1 MAWQHAVVEHVNHL
15 YTLPQSCMLCCL
27 GPFLLHLLSPRCLSD
42 SIFVCEWQGESLSVF
57 AVGALIF
64 RSFSFSFSGLG
75 SPSPRPP
82 ICLSIHSKFKHDR
95 LLRAFG
101 NEVSAHLWRE
111 DHGQQLLPHVGYWHV
126 HMAPSVCPAGQTG
139 KDQRL
144 VSCAQQSL
152 RMDPGW
158 RMWHSS
164 AKSSVL
170 ALKSLFS
177 SEVLFQQVDL
187 EKTKRLTGI
196 ITQGAKDFGVV
207 QFVSV
212 FKIAYSNDGE
222 SWSTVKE
229 EDTGNE
235 KVR

>member
-1 MAWQHAVVEHVNHL
+1 MAWRWSMWKISSLCHRGACFAAWGLFSSTCSVLGAFFWL
-15 YTLPQSCMLCCL
+15 YFCAWMKRWKSFCL
-27 GPFLLHLLSPRCLSD
+27 FCGCIHFPL
-42 SIFVCEWQGESLSVF
+42 
-57 AVGALIF
+57 
-64 RSFSFSFSGLG
+64 FSFSSWLGFSL
-75 SPSPRPP
+75 SPSSH
-82 ICLSIHSKFKHDR
+82 LLAIHSKFKHDR

-111 DHGQQLLPHVGYWHV
+111 DHSLQLLPHVGHWHV
-126 HMAPSVCPAGQTG
+126 HMASSVCPTGQTG

-144 VSCAQQSL
+144 VSCTEQPL
-152 RMDPGW
+152 RVDPGW
-158 RMWHSS
+158 RLWHSS
-164 AKSSVL
+164 AKMSVL
-170 ALKSLFS
+170 ALKSLLLK
-177 SEVLFQQVDL
+177 VLFLQVDL

-196 ITQGAKDFGVV
+196 VTQGAKDFGVV

-235 KVR
+235 KVRQA